1 MIELNDFDYSPDEL
15 AWITPFIHLQRD
27 IYLRIELKEK
37 GKVVIRQKSSD
48 GKLVRV
54 PIKRHKDTDTFEFR
68 ISIIPKSMDIKIFT
82 STEPKSIRYAYI

>member
-1 MIELNDFDYSPDEL
+1 MIELDDFDYSPDEL

-37 GKVVIRQKSSD
+37 GKVVIRQKSTD
-48 GKLVRV
+48 GRLARV
-54 PIKRHKDTDTFEFR
+54 PIKRHKDTEAFEFR
-68 ISIIPKSMDIKIFT
+68 ISVIPESVDIKIFT